1 MVLGEIPNLN
11 SFCWSKNL
19 IFNVQTFQHDAYLRP
34 RKTNSPDARI
44 QSLSNLT
51 QLGYLNT
58 TSKLSDEKA
67 LAYWMSLNSTCFDKT
82 KSGY

>member
-34 RKTNSPDARI
+34 RKTNSPDERI
-44 QSLSNLT
+44 KTLSVVKSNMPISQKIHYRPVKLKADKNGWENLPVN
-51 QLGYLNT
+51 QNT
-58 TSKLSDEKA
+58 
-67 LAYWMSLNSTCFDKT
+67 
-82 KSGY
+82 GQ